1 MQLVGLVVDSMLL
14 ACLCLLTTGGCSDT
28 TPKASTGSGGSGGVG
43 GSTGVGGG
51 SGISGNTSKNATG
64 GNKGDAAT
72 GDVINDG
79 YITAGPWMGYGF
91 TATDPGAATITPDC
105 SGGSCNPPFTGSTFC
120 MQGTVTGR
128 TDYTG
133 FAMLGWNVNQDPVNS
148 TALTWAVPA
157 TGGVILTV
165 TNPGNTQ
172 LRLQLQG
179 TDPHSGSDR
188 WCAPLTSGQLIP
200 WTSLLTNCWT
210 GGSPQNA
217 LTPGTMIQQAA
228 IIVPGLQTD
237 LPFNLCLVDIQI
249 Q

>member
-91 TATDPGAATITPDC
+91 
-105 SGGSCNPPFTGSTFC
+105 
-120 MQGTVTGR
+120 Q
-128 TDYTG
+128 
-133 FAMLGWNVNQDPVNS
+133 
-148 TALTWAVPA
+148 
-157 TGGVILTV
+157 
-165 TNPGNTQ
+165 
-172 LRLQLQG
+172 
-179 TDPHSGSDR
+179 
-188 WCAPLTSGQLIP
+188 TS
-200 WTSLLTNCWT
+200 
-210 GGSPQNA
+210 
-217 LTPGTMIQQAA
+217 
-228 IIVPGLQTD
+228 
-237 LPFNLCLVDIQI
+237 
-249 Q
+249 